1 MKNKKIALLVITC
14 ESFFSEATLILNK
27 LNSFKIE
34 KYFNC
39 YLATKNISLI
49 NKLFKHSNWNGI
61 EIPDNIN
68 YWGEEMQYSLDFIKE
83 EYIFL
88 WLDDF
93 YPHKHFNLKKLENLI
108 TKALVYEPKIIRLNS
123 IFNRRYAIKEKQK
136 DIYFETKKHK
146 YISSLVLPIFQRKF
160 LKEII
165 NFKDSPWFFENES
178 KKGLGLIKKEFIY
191 LKCPNIKLVNLVVKG
206 KILNS
211 SLIKLSKNEKNFLR
225 KNSTH
230 ITFNILNEIFYILK
244 LLISRYLYYPYSY
257 LKNN

>member
-27 LNSFKIE
+27 LNSFKIK

-39 YLATKNISLI
+39 YLATKSISSI
-49 NKLFKHSNWNGI
+49 NTFFNDSNWNGI
-61 EIPDNIN
+61 EIPSNIN
-68 YWGEEMQYSLDFIKE
+68 FWGEEMQYCLDFIQE

-93 YPHKHFNLKKLENLI
+93 YPHKYFNLKNLDNLL
-108 TKALVYEPKIIRLNS
+108 KQALVYEPKIIRLNS
-123 IFNRRYAIKEKQK
+123 IFNRRYAIKEMQK

-146 YISSLVLPIFQRKF
+146 YISSLVLPIFQKKF

-165 NFKDSPWFFENES
+165 NCEDSPWFFENDS
-178 KKGLGLIKKEFIY
+178 KRRYRFNKKEFIY
-191 LKCPNIKLVNLVVKG
+191 LKSPNIKLVNLVVKG

-211 SLIKLSKNEKNFLR
+211 SLIKLSKNEEKFLR
-225 KNSTH
+225 ENSTH
-230 ITFNILNEIFYILK
+230 KTFNLVNEIFYLSK
-244 LLISRYLYYPYSY
+244 LLISRYLYYPFSY